1 MPSVGRSGNN
11 VRIPELFFAIIN
23 PTVRFLLRSPIHG
36 FWSKSLMLIT
46 FTGRKSQ
53 RVYTTPVRYLQRGDA
68 VWAFTSTENKWWK
81 NLIDGAT
88 VSLRIQG
95 KDRRYRAEAR
105 ADAHDQV
112 RDALRIFLSHFPQ
125 DAPYYDISLGPDRRP
140 SESDLEKA
148 AKGTVWVTAYPL

>member
-1 MPSVGRSGNN
+1 
-11 VRIPELFFAIIN
+11 
-23 PTVRFLLRSPIHG
+23 
-36 FWSKSLMLIT
+36 MLIT